1 MKTKPPFYTS
11 ILAFAII
18 ALLVSHHAEGKQ
30 PNIIYINTDD
40 WGIGKVPCYKM
51 DAASERIIKTPNI
64 DRFRKEGMLFD
75 LSKDIGETKDLAH
88 AHPELVEKIKG
99 IMKKEHS
106 PHPYWNLNQTN
117 NGVRKPRKK
126 KK

>member
-1 MKTKPPFYTS
+1 MGWMEPFLTKISSMKNKPPFHAS

-18 ALLVSHHAEGKQ
+18 ALLAANSHAVRQ

-51 DAASERIIKTPNI
+51 DSASERIFKTP
-64 DRFRKEGMLFD
+64 
-75 LSKDIGETKDLAH
+75 
-88 AHPELVEKIKG
+88 
-99 IMKKEHS
+99 
-106 PHPYWNLNQTN
+106 TN

-126 KK
+126 K